1 MGAFI
6 GREEELAQVTARIEN
21 GARIVTIL
29 GPGGMGK
36 TRLAEACLDE
46 IAARYEDGGG
56 AWFCDLTQA
65 KDDLG
70 LVYAV
75 ASLWRDRTHSLHIA
89 ANDVDAQLRAT
100 LAELGPTLLVLDNFE
115 QIAASAPLVA
125 AWCRSAPELTV
136 IVTSRERLGVAGEE
150 VLELGPLGCP
160 DDGEKADTAWERDA
174 VRLFV
179 TRARAAGGDPGND
192 PVAVARVVRRL
203 DGIPLAIE
211 LAAARTRVMSAA
223 DLSRELGASP
233 VGDHAASRTGILSRR
248 ASSAEDRHAT
258 LASAIDWSWKLLS
271 AEEQRALVSCS
282 VFAGSFGPTEAARVI
297 GADDGL
303 ALLSALRDKSLVHA
317 TEGGRLALY
326 VSIRE
331 YATGKLATMPAGFD
345 EAVKMRHAIAYADAV
360 RPFNESRMFQ
370 GAEPDSGL
378 RAKLTQDRENLLAA
392 LAWLTEKPFD
402 TERVASAAAELAVG
416 LSLLQETRV
425 EPCIRVLTRAL
436 EANVP
441 RDLSVRIL
449 FARQFLWNTLGRFE
463 ENQKDLSALLG
474 MKDISPGVRT
484 LALVYQGI
492 QLRYQGRAKDAW
504 ACHAE
509 AQGALETLDL
519 PRLTAMNTACMGRLR
534 CDFGDEAEGR
544 LYNERSRA
552 LCDRIGDS
560 WLYSLSLG
568 NLAQLEQELGNM
580 ERATELLTEAVTR
593 FHAAHEPHYE
603 AVYGCA
609 LGDVAF
615 ESGKPDLARRHYG
628 EAEAFFRH
636 FPANRQT
643 AVVAAASAAL
653 EAMYGDLPAAE
664 SYLDQAKKS
673 ALHGDTPFVR
683 AIVLVHE
690 AAVALRRARDA
701 GAGAEGEA
709 TARALLADVE
719 ADTGPRGELVRTSLD
734 ARFAVRMLR
743 AALRGAPVAQEEA
756 VAKER
761 TNDAPFVVAENG
773 EWFEI
778 GGKRQDLTRRG
789 SLKRILRALLAA
801 SRTGEHAALDKD
813 ALLAAGWP
821 GERLH
826 PDAASKRL
834 RVAIAT
840 LRSFGLRD
848 VLRTRDD
855 GYVLDARARVVESS

>member
-1 MGAFI
+1 MGSFI
-6 GREEELAQVTARIEN
+6 GRGEELAQVRSRIEG
-21 GARIVTIL
+21 GARVVTIL

-46 IAARYEDGGG
+46 LAARYEAAGG

-70 LVYAV
+70 LVFAV
-75 ASLWRDRTHSLHIA
+75 ASLWRERTHSLHLA
-89 ANDVDAQLRAT
+89 ANDVDAQLRAA

-115 QIAASAPLVA
+115 QIASSAPLVA

-136 IVTSRERLGVAGEE
+136 IVTSRERLGVPGEE

-160 DDGEKADTAWERDA
+160 EDGEKADTAWERDA

-179 TRARAAGGDPGND
+179 TRARAAGGEPGDD
-192 PVAVARVVRRL
+192 PVAIARVVRRL

-211 LAAARTRVMSAA
+211 LAAARTRVMSAS
-223 DLSRELGASP
+223 DLARELGL
-233 VGDHAASRTGILSRR
+233 RTDILSQR
-248 ASSAEDRHAT
+248 ANAADDRHAT
-258 LASAIDWSWKLLS
+258 LSSAIDWSWNLLS
-271 AEEQRALVSCS
+271 EDEQRALVSCA
-282 VFAGSFGPTEAARVI
+282 VFAGSFGPKEGERVI
-297 GADDGL
+297 GAADSL
-303 ALLSALRDKSLVHA
+303 SLLSALRDKSLVHA

-331 YATGKLATMPAGFD
+331 YATKKLGAMPSGFD
-345 EAVKMRHAIAYADAV
+345 DAVKMRHALAYAEAV

-378 RAKLTQDRENLLAA
+378 RVKLTRDRENLQAA
-392 LAWLTEKPFD
+392 LAWLTERTWGGD
-402 TERVASAAAELAVG
+402 DGQSASCAAELAVG

-425 EPCIRVLTRAL
+425 EPCISVLTRAL
-436 EANVP
+436 ASNVS
-441 RDLSVRIL
+441 RELSVRIL

-463 ENQKDLSALLG
+463 ENQKDLAALLA
-474 MKDISPGVRT
+474 MKDIPAGVRT

-504 ACHAE
+504 ACHVE
-509 AQGALETLDL
+509 AQAALLTLDL
-519 PRLTAMNTACMGRLR
+519 PRLTAMNIACMGRLE
-534 CDFGDEAEGR
+534 CDFGHQTEGR
-544 LYNERSRA
+544 AYNERSRA

-580 ERATELLTEAVTR
+580 DRATVLLTEAMTR
-593 FHAAHEPHYE
+593 FHDAHEPHYE
-603 AVYGCA
+603 AVYACA

-643 AVVAAASAAL
+643 AVLAAASAAL
-653 EAMYGDLPAAE
+653 EAMYGDLPSAE
-664 SYLDQAKKS
+664 GYLEQARKS

-683 AIVLVHE
+683 VIVFVHD
-690 AAVALRRARDA
+690 AAVALRRAREA
-701 GAGAEGEA
+701 GNAAAGEA
-709 TARALLADVE
+709 AARALIDDLEKDE
-719 ADTGPRGELVRTSLD
+719 GPRSELVRTSLD
-734 ARFAVRMLR
+734 ARFSLRMLR
-743 AALRGAPVAQEEA
+743 AALRGAKEEA
-756 VAKER
+756 PAKDGA
-761 TNDAPFVVAENG
+761 DARALVVADNG

-789 SLKRILRALLAA
+789 SLKRILRALLQA
-801 SRTGEHAALDKD
+801 STEERERALDKD

-855 GYVLDARARVVESS
+855 GYVLDRRVKITTASR

>member
-1 MGAFI
+1 MGSFI
-6 GREEELAQVTARIEN
+6 GREDELAQVRARIEG
-21 GARIVTIL
+21 GARVVTIL

-46 IAARYEDGGG
+46 LAVRYEAAGG

-70 LVYAV
+70 LVFAV
-75 ASLWRDRTHSLHIA
+75 ASLWRERTHSLHLA

-115 QIAASAPLVA
+115 QIASSAPLVA

-136 IVTSRERLGVAGEE
+136 IVTSRERLGVPGEE
-150 VLELGPLGCP
+150 VLELPPLGCP
-160 DDGEKADTAWERDA
+160 EDGEKADTAWERDA

-179 TRARAAGGDPGND
+179 TRARAAGGDPGDD
-192 PVAVARVVRRL
+192 PAAIARVVRRL

-223 DLSRELGASP
+223 DLARELGL
-233 VGDHAASRTGILSRR
+233 RTDILSQR
-248 ASSAEDRHAT
+248 ANAADDRHAT
-258 LASAIDWSWKLLS
+258 LSSAIDWSWNLLS
-271 AEEQRALVSCS
+271 EDEQRALVSCA
-282 VFAGSFGPTEAARVI
+282 VFAGSFGPKEAERVI
-297 GADDGL
+297 GAADGL
-303 ALLSALRDKSLVHA
+303 SLLSALRDKSLVHA

-331 YATGKLATMPAGFD
+331 YATKKLGAMPSGFD
-345 EAVKMRHAIAYADAV
+345 DAVKMRHALAYAEAM

-378 RAKLTQDRENLLAA
+378 RVKLTRDRENLLAA
-392 LAWLTEKPFD
+392 LAWLTERPWNGD
-402 TERVASAAAELAVG
+402 DGQSASSAAELAVG

-425 EPCIRVLTRAL
+425 EPCISVLTRAL
-436 EANVP
+436 ASNVS
-441 RDLSVRIL
+441 RQLSVRIL
-449 FARQFLWNTLGRFE
+449 FARQFLWNTLGRFL
-463 ENQKDLSALLG
+463 ENQKDLATLLA
-474 MKDISPGVRT
+474 MADIPPGVRT

-504 ACHAE
+504 ACHVE
-509 AQGALETLDL
+509 AQAALASLDL
-519 PRLTAMNTACMGRLR
+519 PRLMAMNIACMGRLE
-534 CDFGDEAEGR
+534 CDFGHQTEGR
-544 LYNERSRA
+544 AYNERSRA

-580 ERATELLTEAVTR
+580 DRATELLTEAISR
-593 FHAAHEPHYE
+593 FHDAHEPHYE
-603 AVYGCA
+603 AVYACA

-643 AVVAAASAAL
+643 AVLAATSAAL
-653 EAMYGDLPAAE
+653 EAMYGDLPSAE
-664 SYLDQAKKS
+664 GYLEQAKKS

-683 AIVLVHE
+683 VIVFLHG

-701 GAGAEGEA
+701 GDAAGGEA
-709 TARALLADVE
+709 RTRALIADLDKDE
-719 ADTGPRGELVRTSLD
+719 GPRNELVRTSLD
-734 ARFAVRMLR
+734 ARFSLRMLR
-743 AALRGAPVAQEEA
+743 AALRGVLEEA
-756 VAKER
+756 PAKDGA
-761 TNDAPFVVAENG
+761 DARALVVAANG

-789 SLKRILRALLAA
+789 SLKRILRALLQA
-801 SRTGEHAALDKD
+801 STEEGEVALDKD

-821 GERLH
+821 GEKLH

-855 GYVLDARARVVESS
+855 GYVLDRRAKITTAS

>member
-6 GREEELAQVTARIEN
+6 GREEELSRVRARIDG

-36 TRLAEACLDE
+36 TRLAEACLE
-46 IAARYEDGGG
+46 LFAPRYEGGGG

-70 LVYAV
+70 LVFAV
-75 ASLWRDRTHSLHIA
+75 ASLWREKTHSVHLA

-115 QIAASAPLVA
+115 QIAASAPLVF
-125 AWCRSAPELTV
+125 AWCRSAPDLTV

-160 DDGEKADTAWERDA
+160 EEGEKADTTWERDA

-179 TRARAAGGDPGND
+179 TRARAAGGDPGDD
-192 PVAVARVVRRL
+192 PAAVARVVRRL

-211 LAAARTRVMSAA
+211 LAAARTRVMSAT
-223 DLSRELGASP
+223 DLARELG
-233 VGDHAASRTGILSRR
+233 VRTDILSRR
-248 ASSAEDRHAT
+248 ATAAEDRHAT
-258 LASAIDWSWKLLS
+258 LASAIDWSWNLLS
-271 AEEQRALVSCS
+271 PEEQRALVACA
-282 VFAGSFGPTEAARVI
+282 VFAGSFGPKEAERVI
-297 GADDGL
+297 GADSHGGTSSHAPPGL
-303 ALLSALRDKSLVHA
+303 SLLSALRDKSLVHA

-331 YATGKLATMPAGFD
+331 YAMNKLPVMPAGFD
-345 EAVKMRHAIAYADAV
+345 AEVKMRHAIAYADAV

-378 RAKLTQDRENLLAA
+378 RAKLTCDRENLLAA
-392 LAWLTEKPFD
+392 LGGLTERELD
-402 TERVASAAAELAVG
+402 VQSASAAAELAVG

-425 EPCIRVLTRAL
+425 EPCINVLTRAL
-436 EANVP
+436 ATNVP
-441 RDLSVRIL
+441 RELTVRIL

-463 ENQKDLSALLG
+463 ENQKDLGALLA
-474 MKDISPGVRT
+474 MQDIPPGVRT

-492 QLRYQGRAKDAW
+492 QLRYQGRAKEAW
-504 ACHAE
+504 ECHVE
-509 AQGALETLDL
+509 AQRALGSLDL
-519 PRLTAMNTACMGRLR
+519 PRLIAMNTACMGRLM
-534 CDFGDEAEGR
+534 CDFGNEAEGR
-544 LYNERSRA
+544 AENERSRA

-560 WLYSLSLG
+560 WLYALSLG
-568 NLAQLEQELGNM
+568 NLGQLEQELGNM

-593 FHAAHEPHYE
+593 FHDAHEPHYE
-603 AVYGCA
+603 AVYACA

-615 ESGKPDLARRHYG
+615 ECGKPDLARRHYG
-628 EAEAFFRH
+628 DAEAFFRH

-643 AVVAAASAAL
+643 AVLAAASAAL

-664 SYLDQAKKS
+664 SYLDVAKRS
-673 ALHGDTPFVR
+673 ATHGDTPFVR
-683 AIVLVHE
+683 VIVFVHE

-701 GAGAEGEA
+701 GNAALGEA
-709 TARALLADVE
+709 ATRVLIADLGKGE
-719 ADTGPRGELVRTSLD
+719 GLHGELTRTSLD
-734 ARFAVRMLR
+734 ARFSVRMLH
-743 AALRGAPVAQEEA
+743 AALRGAEEA
-756 VAKER
+756 APK
-761 TNDAPFVVAENG
+761 DAVDAHVFVVAESC

-789 SLKRILRALLAA
+789 SLKRILRALLQA
-801 SRTGEHAALDKD
+801 SQEARDVALDKD

-821 GERLH
+821 GEKLH

-834 RVAIAT
+834 RVAVAT

-855 GYVLDARARVVESS
+855 GYVLDRRVKIAPPR